1 MKIPPLFDGM
11 VEPCSIRELL
21 SIAAAKYKNQMA
33 FSYREKPSDKE
44 PIKHSYVQ
52 LAYDVK
58 SLGTE
63 ACARGFSGMHIA
75 LIGKLSYNWMLCY
88 LSFMAIGACVVPLD
102 KDWTAED
109 LADTVKKA
117 DCSVLV
123 CDEDLSE
130 KAELICKTAG
140 ISAPIILTGKTQ
152 GDSIDAMIESGRE
165 LVSGGDKSYSMVK
178 VDPKKLSL
186 LVFTSG
192 TTGKG
197 KGVMLSQKNILS
209 NVADGL
215 KLLHVEGQKTISVL
229 PPHHTY
235 CSTIGILAPLYGGAG
250 IYISS
255 GIRYIMQEM
264 KSERPDFMVLVP
276 LFLETFCRK
285 IKAAVKEKGLD
296 KNLERMMKIS
306 DKLVKGKIDLRRKM
320 FSSILSS
327 FGGKLNMLVSGGAPL
342 PSETYK
348 FFTSLGIEVVVGY
361 GITECSPL
369 ISANRVGFN
378 EDGCAGIPIPSATVK
393 IDAVGDDGEGE
404 ICVKGPNVMLG
415 YYKDEAATDET
426 FDGDGY
432 FRTGDIGRL
441 DKYGRIFITGRLK
454 NLIILSNGKNVY
466 PEEIE
471 NELASIPGVL
481 EIVVYEGISA
491 RGYEHNAVVAEIYM
505 DPEFVA
511 ASDIGDEKEY
521 LAPFVEKYNKN
532 AVPYK
537 KINQVRV
544 RKTDFPK
551 NTLRKIMRFKID
563 RNID

>member
-1 MKIPPLFDGM
+1 MKIPPLFDGI
-11 VEPCSIRELL
+11 VEPCSIREFV
-21 SIAAAKYKNQMA
+21 SMVAGKHKNEIA

-44 PIKHSYVQ
+44 TIKYTYRQ

-58 SLGTE
+58 CLGTE
-63 ACARGFSGMHIA
+63 VCARGFSGMHIA
-75 LIGKLSYNWMLCY
+75 LIGKLSYKWALCY
-88 LSFMAIGACVVPLD
+88 LSFMAVGACVVPLD

-123 CDEDLSE
+123 CDADLSD
-130 KAELICKTAG
+130 KADVICKVAG

-152 GDSIDAMIESGRE
+152 GDSIETMLEGGRE
-165 LVSGGDKSYSMVK
+165 LVALGDRSYSMARVN
-178 VDPKKLSL
+178 PKKLSL

-209 NVADGL
+209 NMADGL
-215 KLLHVEGQKTISVL
+215 KLLRVGKKTIAIL
-229 PPHHTY
+229 PPHHTFG
-235 CSTIGILAPLYGGAG
+235 STIGILAPLYGGAN

-255 GIRYIMQEM
+255 GIRYVSQEM

-276 LFLETFCRK
+276 LFLETFYRK

-296 KNLERMMKIS
+296 KNLTRMMKIS
-306 DKLVKGKIDLRRKM
+306 DKLLKGKMELRRKM
-320 FSSILSS
+320 FTSVLAS
-327 FGGKLNMLVSGGAPL
+327 FGGNLNMIACGGAPL
-342 PSETYK
+342 SSEVYN
-348 FFTSLGIEVVVGY
+348 FFTSLGIETVVGY

-369 ISANRVGFN
+369 ISANRVGFTA
-378 EDGCAGIPIPSATVK
+378 DGCAGSPIPSAKVK
-393 IDAVGDDGEGE
+393 IDAIGDDGEGE
-404 ICVKGPNVMLG
+404 ICVTGPNVMLG
-415 YYKDEAATDET
+415 YYKDEDATEEA

-441 DKYGRIFITGRLK
+441 DSYGRIFITGRLK

-471 NELASIPGVL
+471 NELASIPGIL
-481 EIVVYEGISA
+481 EVVVYEGISA

-505 DPEFVA
+505 DPEFIA
-511 ASDIGDEKEY
+511 ASDIKNEKEY
-521 LAPFVEKYNKN
+521 LAPFIEKYNKN

-551 NTLRKIMRFKID
+551 NTLRKIVRFKID